1 MASPYVETGDLVQLE
16 FIEKDQNE
24 NIIDTSMK
32 DVAQKSGI
40 FDSNKI
46 YAPLSFKVGTGHA
59 FAGLEEGV
67 LGMRLGQSK
76 TIVIPP
82 QKAYGVR
89 DPNLISLVPIEV
101 FTDNGITPKEGMTIK
116 LTEGG
121 SMRVLRIQGNEV
133 QLDTNH
139 PMAGQTLVFEV
150 TLVRLTKG
158 R

>member
-1 MASPYVETGDLVQLE
+1 MASSHVETGDMVQIE

-24 NIIDTSMK
+24 NIIDTSRK

-40 FDSNKI
+40 FDPNKI
-46 YAPLSFKVGTGHA
+46 YAPLSFRVGAGKV
-59 FAGLEEGV
+59 FAGLEEGM

-76 TIVIPP
+76 AIVIPP

-89 DPNLISLVPIEV
+89 NPALISIVPIEV
-101 FTDNGITPKEGMTIK
+101 FTGNGITPKEGMTIK

-121 SMRVLRIQGNEV
+121 TVRVLNIHGNDV

-150 TLVRLTKG
+150 SLVGLTKA